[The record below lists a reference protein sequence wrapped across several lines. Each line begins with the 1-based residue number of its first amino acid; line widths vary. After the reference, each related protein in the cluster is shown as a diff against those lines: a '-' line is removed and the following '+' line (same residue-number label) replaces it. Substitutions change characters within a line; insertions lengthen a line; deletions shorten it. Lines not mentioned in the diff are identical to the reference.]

1 MCNGTKKIKERNPD
15 TGAIRSRKPM
25 DYGNEN
31 INHPTQEEII
41 AYNKEQANKM
51 HQEIQYRVRK
61 EVLDELWAAPK
72 VNHQGHWYVRL
83 SDVVK
88 IIGDDNELY
97 ENESQS

>member
-1 MCNGTKKIKERNPD
+1 
-15 TGAIRSRKPM
+15 
-25 DYGNEN
+25 
-31 INHPTQEEII
+31 
-41 AYNKEQANKM
+41 M

-72 VNHQGHWYVRL
+72 VNHEGHWYVRL

>member
-61 EVLDELWAAPK
+61 EVLNELWAAPK